1 MFTPNETI
9 TKMKRIPKTN
19 IYDVTI
25 DISNPTKFHF
35 RFIYIYQ
42 PCPAPC
48 IYIAQTG
55 AIQVILSR
63 NCSWLEGVVLSKN
76 PVTNAFI
83 LRKFSSVDLYKQSAL
98 LVAMA
103 KLFRLLPDLAR
114 KMVPS
119 VQRQHNAEPP
129 CVWRCKDF
137 QEILIF
143 LE

>member
-1 MFTPNETI
+1 
-9 TKMKRIPKTN
+9 MKRIPKTN

-83 LRKFSSVDLYKQSAL
+83 LRKFSSVDLYKQSVLPCGYGETISSLAGL
-98 LVAMA
+98 GPENGSIRSAATQCRAPMCVAVQG
-103 KLFRLLPDLAR
+103 LSGNPDISR
-114 KMVPS
+114 VEVS
-119 VQRQHNAEPP
+119 V
-129 CVWRCKDF
+129 
-137 QEILIF
+137 LS
-143 LE
+143 